1 MGTTCLAENQ
11 TWQWP
16 RKLVKTIY
24 KRLTKF
30 EHDTVF
36 ECSIEIGT
44 PTLKRVSPKSKPLL
58 ALLAIS
64 LWITPVWSQRS
75 ETAIANSLPALGDG
89 SDITLSAERQLGD
102 RIVRELYRDPDYLE
116 DPILDEY
123 LQSIWQPLVKGAQAR
138 GEMTPELLERFAWKI
153 FIGRDRS
160 VNAFALPG
168 GYLGVHLGL
177 ISVVNTQDE
186 LASVMAHE
194 LSHVTQRHI
203 ARSIGDQARMTPWLI
218 GAMILGMLAA
228 SKSAQGAQ
236 AVIVGGQAMAAQSQ
250 LNFSR
255 DMEREA
261 DRIGYGVM
269 SEAGFDTHGFVT
281 MFGKLQQAAGLNDSG
296 AFPYLRSHPLS
307 SERIADMQARQQ
319 LQAPRPANQA
329 NDIEQA
335 IMSARARVLAQP
347 GVGALRAWANEASD
361 TNIDKQSLS
370 KRIGI
375 LYGASISL
383 MQLRDMSAA
392 SSLLPRLRQAVGD
405 HVSALRLIQL
415 LEVEMAFKEN
425 DMPGALRAL
434 SAVTR
439 LPSSQWQRPELI
451 SVAQASARLQSTA
464 PSMDAS
470 QLLAKSVSAL
480 QALVLKSPQDAQA
493 WQVLATALAAQGRTL
508 ASLRAEGESQMAR
521 MDFGAAVDRF
531 RAAQDA
537 SRNNSP
543 QMGDHIEASIVD
555 SRLRFAQGILR
566 AQLLE
571 RQAR

>member
-1 MGTTCLAENQ
+1 M
-11 TWQWP
+11 
-16 RKLVKTIY
+16 
-24 KRLTKF
+24 
-30 EHDTVF
+30 
-36 ECSIEIGT
+36 
-44 PTLKRVSPKSKPLL
+44 
-58 ALLAIS
+58 
-64 LWITPVWSQRS
+64 WSQRS

-89 SDITLSAERQLGD
+89 SDISLSAERQLGD

-123 LQSIWQPLVKGAQAR
+123 LQQIWQPLVKGAQAR

-177 ISVVNTQDE
+177 ISVVNTRDE

-203 ARSIGDQARMTPWLI
+203 SRSIGDQARMAPWLI

-236 AVIVGGQAMAAQSQ
+236 AVIVGGQALATQSQ

-269 SEAGFDTHGFVT
+269 SEAGFDTQGFVT

-319 LQAPRPANQA
+319 LQTPRPANQA
-329 NDIEQA
+329 NDIVQA
-335 IMSARARVLAQP
+335 MISARARVLAQP
-347 GVGALRAWANEASD
+347 GVGALRAWANEAND
-361 TNIDKQSLS
+361 TSIDQQSLN
-370 KRIGI
+370 KRIGV
-375 LYGASISL
+375 LYGASLSL
-383 MQLRDMSAA
+383 VQLRDKPAA
-392 SSLLPRLRQAVGD
+392 RSLLPRLRQAVGD
-405 HVSALRLIQL
+405 HASAMRLIQL
-415 LEVEMAFKEN
+415 LEVEMAFNEN
-425 DMPGALRAL
+425 DMLGALRAL
-434 SAVTR
+434 NGVTR

-480 QALVLKSPQDAQA
+480 QALVLQTPQDAQA
-493 WQVLATALAAQGRTL
+493 WQVLASSLAAQGRTL

-521 MDFGAAVDRF
+521 MDIGAAVDRF

-543 QMGDHIEASIVD
+543 QIGDHIEASIVD

-566 AQLLE
+566 EQLLE

>member
-1 MGTTCLAENQ
+1 MNQAWQLAK
-11 TWQWP
+11 
-16 RKLVKTIY
+16 KLVKTIY
-24 KRLTKF
+24 KKLTQF

-36 ECSIEIGT
+36 ECPTEIGT
-44 PTLKRVSPKSKPLL
+44 PTLKRAPPKSKPLL

-75 ETAIANSLPALGDG
+75 ETAVANSLPALGDG

-123 LQSIWQPLVKGAQAR
+123 LQQIWQPLVSGAQAR
-138 GEMTPELLERFAWKI
+138 GEMTPELQERFAWKI

-177 ISVVNTQDE
+177 ISVVNTRDE

-203 ARSIGDQARMTPWLI
+203 SRSIGDQARMAPWLI

-236 AVIVGGQAMAAQSQ
+236 AMIVGGQAMAAQSQ

-269 SEAGFDTHGFVT
+269 SEAGFDTQGFVT

-296 AFPYLRSHPLS
+296 SFPYLRSHPLS

-319 LQAPRPANQA
+319 LQTPRPANQA
-329 NDIEQA
+329 NDFVQA

-347 GVGALRAWANEASD
+347 GVGALRAWANEATD
-361 TNIDKQSLS
+361 TSMATQTLN
-370 KRIGI
+370 KRVGI
-375 LYGASISL
+375 LYGAAFSL
-383 MQLRDMSAA
+383 MQLRDLTAA
-392 SSLLPRLRQAVGD
+392 RALLPRLRHALGD
-405 HVSALRLIQL
+405 HASALRLGQL
-415 LEVEMAFKEN
+415 LEMEMAFKEN
-425 DMPGALRAL
+425 DMRGALRAL
-434 SAVTR
+434 NTVIQ
-439 LPSSQWQRPELI
+439 LPASQWQRPELI
-451 SVAQASARLQSTA
+451 FVAQASARLQTA
-464 PSMDAS
+464 SPSMETS

-480 QALVLKSPQDAQA
+480 QAWVLQSPQDAQA
-493 WQVLATALAAQGRTL
+493 WQILASSLAAQGRTL
-508 ASLRAEGESQMAR
+508 ASLRAEGEAQLAR

-537 SRNNSP
+537 SRNNPP

-555 SRLRFAQGILR
+555 SRLRYAQGILR
-566 AQLLE
+566 EQLLE

>member
-1 MGTTCLAENQ
+1 MTCLAENQ
-11 TWQWP
+11 TWHWP

-36 ECSIEIGT
+36 ECPIEIGT
-44 PTLKRVSPKSKPLL
+44 YPLKRISSKSKPLL

-123 LQSIWQPLVKGAQAR
+123 LQSLWQPLVRGAQAR
-138 GEMTPELLERFAWKI
+138 GEMTPELQERFAWKI

-177 ISVVNTQDE
+177 ISVVNTRDE

-228 SKSAQGAQ
+228 SKSTQGAQ

-269 SEAGFDTHGFVT
+269 SEAGFDTQGFVT

-329 NDIEQA
+329 SDIEQA

-361 TNIDKQSLS
+361 TGIDKQSLN

-392 SSLLPRLRQAVGD
+392 RSLLPRLRQAVGD
-405 HVSALRLIQL
+405 HGSALRLIQL

-434 SAVTR
+434 NAVTR

-493 WQVLATALAAQGRTL
+493 WQVLATSLAAQGRNL

-543 QMGDHIEASIVD
+543 QIGDHIEASIVD

-566 AQLLE
+566 EQFLE
-571 RQAR
+571 KQAR

>member
-1 MGTTCLAENQ
+1 MACLAENQ
-11 TWQWP
+11 TWHWP

-36 ECSIEIGT
+36 ECPIEIGT
-44 PTLKRVSPKSKPLL
+44 YPLKRISSKSKPLL

-123 LQSIWQPLVKGAQAR
+123 LQSLWQPLVRGAQAR
-138 GEMTPELLERFAWKI
+138 GEMTPELQERFAWKI

-177 ISVVNTQDE
+177 ISVVNTRDE

-228 SKSAQGAQ
+228 SKSTQGAQ

-269 SEAGFDTHGFVT
+269 SEAGFDTQGFVT

-329 NDIEQA
+329 SDIEQA

-361 TNIDKQSLS
+361 TGIDKQSLN

-392 SSLLPRLRQAVGD
+392 RSLLPRLRQAVGD
-405 HVSALRLIQL
+405 HGSALRLIQL

-434 SAVTR
+434 NAVTR

-493 WQVLATALAAQGRTL
+493 WQVLATSLAAQGRNL

-543 QMGDHIEASIVD
+543 QIGDHIEASIVD

-566 AQLLE
+566 EQFLE
-571 RQAR
+571 KQAR